1 MAKVQIKS
9 DKYTPFGGFFFVANE
24 FKRHIMPHIDEYL
37 GIRCKMKGCQY
48 SDILGST
55 DFSCGKLTKHQ
66 RQTVEEKW

>member
-37 GIRCKMKGCQY
+37 GIRCKMKGYQY
-48 SDILGST
+48 SDILLAMVGN
-55 DFSCGKLTKHQ
+55 FFCGGNRTEDINVLT
-66 RQTVEEKW
+66 